1 MNVIDVL
8 QLCLL
13 SIPKWEFTLVHSGT
27 YMYLCSLKYTIDQE
41 IKYFVCLFLT
51 IK

>member
-1 MNVIDVL
+1 MNLIDVR

-27 YMYLCSLKYTIDQE
+27 YVCSLKYTIDLE
-41 IKYFVCLFLT
+41 IKYFV
-51 IK
+51 